1 MILFLCLLLQRARR
15 QRGNLFVKQLLGP
28 SPHRRVLPVVEGEQR
43 GQEVIY
49 FCFVSITH
57 VVLRRVG
64 GELAAKSLRRL
75 PWQKRREVVNRNHRK
90 RRSRREALDGNGG
103 LVECSRDGVDRHWGK
118 GGGGVG

>member
-64 GELAAKSLRRL
+64 GNLRLKASDASLG
-75 PWQKRREVVNRNHRK
+75 KREGRWSIEITESAGPEERPSTGTVGLSNVV
-90 RRSRREALDGNGG
+90 AT
-103 LVECSRDGVDRHWGK
+103 V
-118 GGGGVG
+118 